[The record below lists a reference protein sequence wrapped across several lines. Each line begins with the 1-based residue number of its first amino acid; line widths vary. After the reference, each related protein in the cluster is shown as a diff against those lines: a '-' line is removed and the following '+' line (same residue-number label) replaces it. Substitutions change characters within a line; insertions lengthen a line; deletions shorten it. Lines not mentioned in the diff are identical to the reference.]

1 MFNIFEQPWTLL
13 ITAIIVLFVMLM
25 FRRIFPEK
33 RHWWQL
39 ALPAFLAVAAFGLN
53 WLVQTDLEKIKAV
66 INTGVKAAEKE
77 NCDAIEKI
85 LSDNY
90 RDSYHNTKQDL
101 MRYCRD
107 LLSEPLVEKNIK
119 RIVSIEISL
128 PKATVTL
135 TVRTVFDKR
144 SYVYQ
149 NFKRLMLTKVKLDL
163 QKEQDNRWLITRA
176 EILEIDRQPIN
187 WKDIR

>member
-39 ALPAFLAVAAFGLN
+39 ALPAFLTVAAFGLN

-101 MRYCRD
+101 MHYCWE

-135 TVRTVFDKR
+135 TVRTVFNKR

-176 EILEIDRQPIN
+176 EILEIDRQPVN